1 VDVRSVVTVPPGL
14 AGNFFTYDG
23 HYTIADSLRPEYGYW
38 VKAKQAGTLIL
49 SAGAPVQIAKKRSAP
64 ELSRANVLTL
74 TDAGGNS
81 ERLYFGVSGIYDDE
95 LPPVPPEGVYDARFA
110 TNRRG
115 ELVGENETKVVG
127 LKVSSG
133 SYPLTIGWELKGNC
147 TTSLVVDGKRVTL
160 RGSGSIEVAA
170 EGAKLSLE
178 LTGTPDV
185 PREFALEQN
194 FPNPFNPSTMIRYN
208 LPVGQD
214 HILSYKV
221 SLRVYNLLG
230 QVVATLL
237 DDVEPAGY
245 KSVEWN
251 GNYVASG
258 MYFYRLE
265 ASSLS
270 GQGTTFTQVKKMVL
284 VK

>member
-1 VDVRSVVTVPPGL
+1 
-14 AGNFFTYDG
+14 
-23 HYTIADSLRPEYGYW
+23 
-38 VKAKQAGTLIL
+38 
-49 SAGAPVQIAKKRSAP
+49 
-64 ELSRANVLTL
+64 
-74 TDAGGNS
+74 
-81 ERLYFGVSGIYDDE
+81 
-95 LPPVPPEGVYDARFA
+95 
-110 TNRRG
+110 
-115 ELVGENETKVVG
+115 
-127 LKVSSG
+127 
-133 SYPLTIGWELKGNC
+133 
-147 TTSLVVDGKRVTL
+147 
-160 RGSGSIEVAA
+160 
-170 EGAKLSLE
+170 
-178 LTGTPDV
+178 
-185 PREFALEQN
+185 
-194 FPNPFNPSTMIRYN
+194 
-208 LPVGQD
+208 
-214 HILSYKV
+214 LSYKV